1 MNLQQHNGE
10 QFTYHQMTALIK
22 EFDMFECETEEG
34 LAVALTNQIT
44 GDPLPD
50 CGEFFF
56 DAETSLFTFK
66 LYN

>member
-1 MNLQQHNGE
+1 MNLQQHHNKE
-10 QFTYHQMTALIK
+10 FTYQQMIDLIK

-34 LAVALTNQIT
+34 LAVALTNNIT

-56 DAETSLFTFK
+56 NVETNLFTFK